1 MKTLCGEKEHRQKDN
16 TLIPLICVLQIS
28 LINRNEHRMVVTRG
42 WVKGK
47 GELVLNRYRG
57 FLWEDEKVLEIDSG
71 DAQHYKCI

>member
-1 MKTLCGEKEHRQKDN
+1 
-16 TLIPLICVLQIS
+16 
-28 LINRNEHRMVVTRG
+28 MVVTRG

-47 GELVLNRYRG
+47 GELVLNRYRV